1 MSFSRLAVIVIAA
14 ACLLAGCAQQE
25 IPFDRTGAGS
35 VKTIGLLTPSL
46 PTGPS
51 VVLASSVGQSFGLVG
66 ALVDAG
72 MQANRESHVRN
83 ILSSAHFIAGDEVTS
98 SLKQALEAK
107 GYKVVAVQVSRPK
120 QDFLTTYPNPANL
133 PGSDGTSMG
142 PNSVDA
148 YLDVVIL
155 DYGYVAAGIGSGNPY
170 RPEAQMKIKLIRA
183 KDSAVLMQD
192 NIVYNQVQKQ
202 DRWVT
207 ISPDPKHSFANVDAM
222 EANPQL
228 ATDGLKTAIDQ
239 STGAVGTLLQ

>member
-1 MSFSRLAVIVIAA
+1 MSFFHRVAAILAA

-25 IPFDRTGAGS
+25 IPFDRSTGS

-72 MQANRESHVRN
+72 MQTSRESHFRN
-83 ILSSAHFIAGDEVTS
+83 ILSTQHFTMTDTFTADLT
-98 SLKQALEAK
+98 KALASK
-107 GYKVVAVQVSRPK
+107 GYKVVPVQVSREK
-120 QDFLTTYPNPANL
+120 ADFLTHYPNAASL
-133 PGSDGTSMG
+133 PGANGMSGG
-142 PNSVDA
+142 PDVVDA
-148 YLDVVIL
+148 YLDVVVM
-155 DYGYVAAGIGSGNPY
+155 DYGYVAAGIGSGSPY
-170 RPEAQMKIKLIRA
+170 RPETQMKIKLVRA
-183 KDSAVLMQD
+183 KDGTVLMQD
-192 NIVYNQVQKQ
+192 NIAYNPVNKQ

-207 ISPDPKHSFANVDAM
+207 LSADPKHAFQNFDAL

-228 ATDGLKTAIDQ
+228 AVEGLSTAIAQ